1 MAADTIDS
9 LQIELSAH
17 ATRANKAIE
26 SLVGR
31 LDRLS
36 TSLNKIDGSKLTGLA
51 NGVQRLGSSMQAMSA
66 IKTSDFTRLA
76 RNLEK
81 IGNVNV
87 SSLNSA
93 ASSMS
98 HLTRALGNLGTSTQ
112 SAQTVGDMAKN
123 IAKLGNKSV
132 QTAITNIPKLA
143 TALEGLITT
152 LSKSPKISQNVIQ
165 LTNSIANLASQ
176 GAKVGSASNSIVKG
190 LNNTVK
196 SSDRAQ
202 RSFKGLAAAFGKFY
216 ATYFLLIRGIK
227 GLFQSIESTADYI
240 EAYNYFNVAFGK
252 IASEWSNDW
261 EKYGYENAQVYA
273 ESFTERMNKTL
284 GKMSGLRI
292 QTDESG
298 SGLLS
303 ESGMKNLGLN
313 IQEITQ
319 YASQLASVT
328 NSIGQ
333 TGEVSLAAAKSMTM
347 LAGDISSLFNID
359 YSSVANNLQ
368 SGLIGQSRALYK
380 YGIDITN
387 ATLQTY
393 AYELGLEKAVME
405 MTQAEKMQLRM
416 LAILDQSKV
425 SWGDLANT
433 INSPSNMLRQFTN
446 NLKETSMVLGQI
458 FIPILQKVMPVVN
471 GVVIAIKRL
480 LVNIA
485 ALLGI
490 KIDFGAFGQGYSD
503 MEDGLEDVSSGFDD
517 VADSA
522 KKAQAGI
529 RAFDELNVINMPDTS
544 GSGSGTGSGGSIDLT
559 DEILEATEEYEKVW
573 NEAFENMENKAEEFA
588 DKISK
593 ALEPVLDIF
602 EDLFSGDFFGA
613 GQDVSNLV
621 IGITD
626 FFAEAIDNVDWN
638 GIGKKIGD
646 FFAGIDWFGILKSVG
661 NLIWQ
666 ALKAAFELYVG
677 AFSTAPLETAVVS
690 LVAMPKLL
698 KAITASKFVTG
709 FKKLAGNAK
718 LVATSLSGNKDSVKV
733 LTTNYPK
740 LGKSVDTV
748 RKAFA
753 NFRFGIENG
762 NFATGINAGIKT
774 IRDNLT
780 GLQKG
785 VITAVAGFA
794 EFSIVSSTFEGL
806 VNGSEN
812 LVSGIGKI
820 GAAAGLASAAMYTAF
835 GPAGIAL
842 AAITG
847 VVAAVKGINDAF
859 DEIRAEE
866 IGNVIKEAMTN
877 PGGTPLSEIT
887 SGFATAFS
895 EAASGFDVISEKS
908 SEMDSVQKNIEDTWT
923 EIYKI
928 QEAME
933 NGVLSVE
940 EGKAQLDTLFSELAT
955 LTEQKFSSISS
966 ALLSVYGEGGA
977 LSSAYE
983 RIGAETE
990 GFVDTVINA
999 EYTNTEAA
1007 KAIIEEMNGLPP
1019 TSERY
1024 KELQEQLAMLSG
1036 EMQDF
1041 LSAASDFTY
1050 DMNAL
1055 EGEVDYRELFP
1066 DGETLKTEVLQGY
1079 LDEAATSLESY
1090 KDSLDDAGKDIA
1102 QYWQSI
1108 INSPA
1113 TSEEDRAI
1121 AQAALDYLPTA
1132 IGLMKVEAESQVV
1145 EFTDMMQNDFIARTN
1160 EIIDKSVEEW
1170 ENKKWYE
1177 QWWNSIWG
1185 ADNEAEYVKEAV
1197 DQQQK
1202 NIDELSKAIESSL
1215 GDLEMDGV
1223 AWASEAAEE
1232 IYGALFDVEASG
1244 SYKDLTGDRIYTLNN
1259 EYKEIINGATKDIA
1273 GLARERSKEAVE
1285 GYAKGLSENDEV
1297 ATSAATTFIDKV
1309 MDAIKEA
1316 QDSHSPSKVTKGLG
1330 KDAADGYGL
1339 GIEENQDSTITK
1351 VKAYINGIM
1360 KSFSGMANSLRQ
1372 IGVESMNGLYNGMAS
1387 MENPL
1392 YKKAERIADNIADTL
1407 KKALDIH
1414 SPSRV
1419 MFKLGDYTMQG
1430 FQNGLENLYQP
1441 ILTSVKEFG
1450 NDLQVAPTPGLESM
1464 YNNIQY
1470 AYGNSYMPSGAGY
1483 YGESQGQENAE
1494 TNALLREQNELLRAL
1509 LEKPVLENGD
1519 VFRAAR
1525 AGYKQE
1531 ANRLGA
1537 RGNPSVVWG

>member
-26 SLVGR
+26 GLVGR

-51 NGVQRLGSSMQAMSA
+51 NGVQRLGNSMQAMSA

-93 ASSMS
+93 TSAMS
-98 HLTRALGNLGTSTQ
+98 HLTRTLGNLGTTMQ

-517 VADSA
+517 VAASS

-529 RAFDELNVINMPDTS
+529 RAFDELKVINMPDTS
-544 GSGSGTGSGGSIDLT
+544 GSGSGAGSGGSIDLT

-613 GQDVSNLV
+613 GQGVSNLV

-638 GIGKKIGD
+638 EIGKKIGE

-740 LGKSVDTV
+740 LGKSVDTA

-908 SEMDSVQKNIEDTWT
+908 SEMDSVQKNIEDTWI

-940 EGKAQLDTLFSELAT
+940 EGKAQLETLFSELAT
-955 LTEQKFSSISS
+955 LTEQKFSSMNS
-966 ALLSVYGEGGA
+966 AVMSAYGEGGA
-977 LSSAYE
+977 FREALDNLGADTKEAIDTMITYGYQNSERAKQIAEELAGMDINSQEYKDLVAELSSL
-983 RIGAETE
+983 T
-990 GFVDTVINA
+990 
-999 EYTNTEAA
+999 
-1007 KAIIEEMNGLPP
+1007 
-1019 TSERY
+1019 
-1024 KELQEQLAMLSG
+1024 G
-1036 EMQDF
+1036 EMSQF
-1041 LSAASDFTY
+1041 ATATSDFTY

-1055 EGEVDYRELFP
+1055 QGKIDYSQIFME
-1066 DGETLKTEVLQGY
+1066 DGSINTEALQSY
-1079 LDEAATSLESY
+1079 LDEDSTALSNYETSL
-1090 KDSLDDAGKDIA
+1090 DTAGQEISR
-1102 QYWQSI
+1102 YWQEIYAS
-1108 INSPA
+1108 STA
-1113 TSEEDRAI
+1113 TEEQKAI
-1121 AQAALDYLPTA
+1121 AKANLEYIPEA
-1132 IGLMKVEAESQVV
+1132 IETMKSDAEMQVIA
-1145 EFTDMMQNDFIARTN
+1145 FTDMIQNDFISRTGD
-1160 EIIDKSVEEW
+1160 IIANAQEEW
-1170 ENKKWYE
+1170 
-1177 QWWNSIWG
+1177 NSKTDWDKFWG
-1185 ADNEAEYVKEAV
+1185 GIFGPGTESEYVKEAV
-1197 DQQQK
+1197 DQQQE
-1202 NIDELSKAIESSL
+1202 NVDILSNALEESFGNL
-1215 GDLEMDGV
+1215 KTDGV
-1223 AWASEAAEE
+1223 VWASDAAKE
-1232 IYGALFDVEASG
+1232 IYDSLFDSEYIHSEVGSG
-1244 SYKDLTGDRIYTLNN
+1244 HYKYTLNN
-1259 EYKEIINGATKDIA
+1259 EYKEIINGATEGISE
-1273 GLARERSKEAVE
+1273 LAKERGKEAAE
-1285 GYAKGLSENDEV
+1285 GYSSGISDNEDV
-1297 ATSAATTFIDKV
+1297 ATSAAETFTDKV
-1309 MDAIKEA
+1309 LEMIRKTQE
-1316 QDSHSPSKVTKGLG
+1316 SNSPSRVTKGYG
-1330 KDAADGYGL
+1330 KDAADGYAL
-1339 GIEENQDSTITK
+1339 GIESGTKSTISAINSYMDK
-1351 VKAYINGIM
+1351 VLSG
-1360 KSFSGMANSLRQ
+1360 FSGFYTSMKQ
-1372 IGVESMNGLYNGMAS
+1372 VGVEVMNGLYDGLSS
-1387 MENPL
+1387 MENTL
-1392 YKKAERIADNIADTL
+1392 YKKAERIADNIADTI
-1407 KKALDIH
+1407 KKALEIH
-1414 SPSRV
+1414 SPSKV
-1419 MFKLGDYTMQG
+1419 MFRLGGYTMQG
-1430 FQNGLENLYQP
+1430 FQEGLENFYQP
-1441 ILTSVKEFG
+1441 ILDSVKGLG
-1450 NDLQVAPTPGLESM
+1450 NNLQVAPTPGME
-1464 YNNIQY
+1464 NI
-1470 AYGNSYMPSGAGY
+1470 YGDIGYSSGVINAKAFANG
-1483 YGESQGQENAE
+1483 GQTHDNAE
-1494 TNALLREQNELLRAL
+1494 TNNLLREQNELLRAL